1 MSNFVLDSWDDFIS
15 LLFPRL
21 CCGCGTTLVKNETLL
36 CLDCF
41 FNMPRTNYHLEKDN
55 PVEKLFWGRC
65 KIEKASAFSFY
76 TQDSR
81 IRKIVHSLKY
91 KGMMDIGPMLGKMC
105 ANELKNSSFFEDIEV
120 LIPVPL
126 HPSKLRQRGYNQSEL
141 IVEGISEATGISVDT
156 TSLSRSMFT
165 QTQTRRKRFDRWLN
179 VEGVFCVH
187 DYSAINGKHILLID
201 DVVTT
206 GSTFEACVNE
216 LVKGEN
222 VRVSV
227 LTMAVAVN

>member
-1 MSNFVLDSWDDFIS
+1 MSNVVLDFWDDFIS

-141 IVEGISEATGISVDT
+141 IVEGISEVTGISVDT

-179 VEGVFCVH
+179 VEGVFCVN

-206 GSTFEACVNE
+206 GSTIEACVNE